1 MEIPG
6 GGPTDGEDLTED
18 NPLPTLTRLG
28 QLADLNPAWLNF
40 NRGIERETLRATASG
55 DIART
60 PHPAGLGSALT
71 HPSITTDYS
80 EALLEFITGIH
91 DAPETALAELGQL
104 HRYTQ
109 TQLGDEQLWPASMP
123 TRLPAE
129 TEIPIAQYGSS
140 PIGRLKTIY
149 RHGLWHRYGRIMQTI
164 AGVHYN
170 WSLPTDFWADWA
182 QRSGW
187 NGNLQAFVNREYF
200 GLIRGFRRHSWLL
213 LYLFGASP
221 AADRSFLPEGDHGL
235 DALGDDTL
243 VGPYATSLRMS
254 DLGYSNN
261 AQSSLYV
268 CFNSL
273 ETYAETLSEAI
284 HTPYPP
290 YEAIGTKVDGDYRQ
304 LSTAIL
310 QIENEYYSD
319 LRPKRVARSGEKP
332 IHALNE
338 RGVEYIEVRCLDVD
352 PFAPYGIDAERM
364 RFVDLFLFWC
374 LVQDNPLIPRDDCFR
389 LRENNQRV
397 AAAGRDPALQLSIRG
412 ESVSLRDQG
421 QRVLDSIATLASE
434 LDSLVPGAGY
444 SQAVE
449 AQRAKLIDASQTPSA
464 RVLEQVRSSGSFL
477 RATLELAQQHKPALT
492 GQVADEAVFAA
503 LRAEAADSLEQQR
516 RMEAENSE
524 DFDSFLSRYLR
535 Q

>member
-1 MEIPG
+1 M
-6 GGPTDGEDLTED
+6 
-18 NPLPTLTRLG
+18 PTLTRLG
-28 QLADLNPAWLNF
+28 QLADLNPAWLKF
-40 NRGIERETLRATASG
+40 NRGIERETLRATTGG
-55 DIART
+55 DIAQT
-60 PHPAGLGSALT
+60 PHPVGLGSALT

-80 EALLEFITGIH
+80 EALLEFITGVH
-91 DAPETALAELGQL
+91 DRPEAALTELGQL
-104 HRYTQ
+104 HRYAL
-109 TQLGDEQLWPASMP
+109 TQLGNEQLWPASMP

-129 TEIPIAQYGSS
+129 TQIPIAQYGSS
-140 PIGRLKTIY
+140 HIGRLKTIY

-182 QRSGW
+182 QRSAW
-187 NGNLQAFVNREYF
+187 NGSLQAFINREYF
-200 GLIRGFRRHSWLL
+200 SLIRGFRRHSWLL

-221 AADRSFLPEGDHGL
+221 AADRSFLPKGDHGL
-235 DALGDDTL
+235 EALGDDTL
-243 VGPYATSLRMS
+243 IGPYATSLRMS
-254 DLGYSNN
+254 DLGYSNS
-261 AQSSLYV
+261 AQSNLYV

-290 YEAIGTKVDGDYRQ
+290 YEAIGTKVDGEYRQ

-332 IHALNE
+332 IHALND

-352 PFAPYGIDAERM
+352 PFAPYGIDVERM

-374 LVQDNPLIPRDDCFR
+374 LVQDNSLIQREDCFR

-397 AAAGRDPALQLSIRG
+397 AAAGRDPMLELVFDGQAVG
-412 ESVSLRDQG
+412 LREQG
-421 QRVLDSIATLASE
+421 QRVLDSMATLAVE
-434 LDSLVPGAGY
+434 LDSLSPGSGY
-444 SQAVE
+444 AAAVE
-449 AQRAKLIDASQTPSA
+449 IQRAKLEDANLTPSA
-464 RVLEQVRSSGSFL
+464 RFLEQIREAGSF
-477 RATLELAQQHKPALT
+477 REASIALAGMHGNRCKDDSIDQA
-492 GQVADEAVFAA
+492 AFAA
-503 LRAEAADSLEQQR
+503 LREAAATSLAAQHQ
-516 RMEAENSE
+516 MEANSSD
-524 DFDSFLSRYLR
+524 DFDDFLSRYLR

>member
-1 MEIPG
+1 
-6 GGPTDGEDLTED
+6 
-18 NPLPTLTRLG
+18 LPTLTRLG
-28 QLADLNPAWLNF
+28 QLADLNPAWLRF
-40 NRGIERETLRATASG
+40 NRGIERETLRATTAG
-55 DIART
+55 DIAQT
-60 PHPAGLGSALT
+60 PHPTGLGSALT

-80 EALLEFITGIH
+80 EALLEFITAVH
-91 DAPETALAELGQL
+91 DQPEAALTELGQL
-104 HRYTQ
+104 HRYAL
-109 TQLGDEQLWPASMP
+109 TQLNDEQLWPASMP

-129 TEIPIAQYGSS
+129 TQIPIAQYGSS
-140 PIGRLKTIY
+140 HIGRLKTIY
-149 RHGLWHRYGRIMQTI
+149 RHGLWHRYGRTMQTI

-170 WSLPTDFWADWA
+170 WSMPADFWADWA
-182 QRSGW
+182 QRTDW
-187 NGNLQAFVNREYF
+187 NGSLQAFINREYF
-200 GLIRGFRRHSWLL
+200 SLIRGFRRHSWLL

-221 AADRSFLPEGDHGL
+221 AADRSFLPKDNHGL
-235 DALGDDTL
+235 ESLGDDTL
-243 VGPYATSLRMS
+243 FGRYATSLRMS

-284 HTPYPP
+284 HTPYAP
-290 YEAIGTKVDGDYRQ
+290 YETIGTKVDGDYRQ

-352 PFAPYGIDAERM
+352 PFAPYGIEVESM

-374 LVQDNPLIPRDDCFR
+374 LVQDNSLIQRDDCFR

-397 AAAGRDPALQLSIRG
+397 AAAGRDPELKLEFNGKAIG
-412 ESVSLRDQG
+412 LREQG
-421 QRVLDSIATLASE
+421 QRVLDSLATFAVE
-434 LDSLVPGAGY
+434 LDAISPGSNYVA
-444 SQAVE
+444 AVE
-449 AQRAKLIDASQTPSA
+449 AQRAKMVDADLTPSA
-464 RVLEQVRSSGSFL
+464 QFLTQVRDAGSF
-477 RATLELAQQHKPALT
+477 RQVSMDLASAHGKRSKDNPGDQ
-492 GQVADEAVFAA
+492 AVFAA
-503 LRAEAADSLEQQR
+503 LHDTATNSLAAQQQMEDSDR
-516 RMEAENSE
+516 DE
-524 DFDSFLSRYLR
+524 DFDAFLARYLR

>member
-1 MEIPG
+1 M
-6 GGPTDGEDLTED
+6 
-18 NPLPTLTRLG
+18 PTLTRLG
-28 QLADLNPAWLNF
+28 QLTDLNPAWLNF

-55 DIART
+55 DIAQT
-60 PHPAGLGSALT
+60 PHPAALGSALT

-91 DAPETALAELGQL
+91 DRPEGALEELARL
-104 HRYTQ
+104 HRFVGL
-109 TQLGDEQLWPASMP
+109 QLGDEQLWPASMP
-123 TRLPAE
+123 TRLPGE

-140 PIGRLKTIY
+140 HIGRLKTIY

-170 WSLPTDFWADWA
+170 WSLPVDFWADWA
-182 QRSGW
+182 LRSGW
-187 NGNLQAFVNREYF
+187 DGPLQSFINREYF

-221 AADRSFLPEGDHGL
+221 AADRSFLPKGNQGL
-235 DALGDDTL
+235 EALGDDTL

-254 DLGYSNN
+254 DLGYSNS

-273 ETYAETLSEAI
+273 ETYTETLSEAI

-319 LRPKRVARSGEKP
+319 LRPKRVTRSGEKP

-352 PFAPYGIDAERM
+352 PFSPYGIDVERM

-374 LVQDNPLIPRDDCFR
+374 LVQDNALIQRDDCFR

-397 AAAGRDPALQLSIRG
+397 AAAGRDPKLMLSFNGQSVALR
-412 ESVSLRDQG
+412 EQG
-421 QRVLDSIATLASE
+421 QRVLDSLATLAAE
-434 LDSLVPGAGY
+434 LDLLSPGAGY
-444 SQAVE
+444 AATVE
-449 AQRAKLIDASQTPSA
+449 AQRAKILDADLTPSA
-464 RVLEQVRSSGSFL
+464 QFLAQIRKAGSF
-477 RATLELAQQHKPALT
+477 RQATLDLAAQHSGVWRQPDPNSA
-492 GQVADEAVFAA
+492 AVAA
-503 LRAEAADSLEQQR
+503 LRDTTAASLVSQQAMEADSDG
-516 RMEAENSE
+516 
-524 DFDSFLSRYLR
+524 DFDAFLSRYLR

>member
-1 MEIPG
+1 M
-6 GGPTDGEDLTED
+6 
-18 NPLPTLTRLG
+18 PTLTRLG
-28 QLADLNPAWLNF
+28 QLTDLNPAWLKF
-40 NRGIERETLRATASG
+40 QRGIERETLRATPAG
-55 DIART
+55 DISQTA
-60 PHPAGLGSALT
+60 HPTGLGSALT

-80 EALLEFITGIH
+80 EALLEFITAVH
-91 DAPETALAELGQL
+91 DRPEAALNELGQL
-104 HRYTQ
+104 HRFAL
-109 TQLGDEQLWPASMP
+109 TQLQDEQLWPASMP

-140 PIGRLKTIY
+140 HIGRLKTIY
-149 RHGLWHRYGRIMQTI
+149 RHGLWHRYGRTMQTI

-170 WSLPTDFWADWA
+170 WSMPGDFWADWA
-182 QRSGW
+182 QRSNW
-187 NGNLQAFVNREYF
+187 NGPLQAFINQEYF

-221 AADRSFLPEGDHGL
+221 AADRSFLPNDAHGL
-235 DALGDDTL
+235 ESLGADTL
-243 VGPYATSLRMS
+243 ISRYATSLRMS
-254 DLGYSNN
+254 DLGYSNS

-290 YEAIGTKVDGDYRQ
+290 YQAIGTKVEGEYRQ

-319 LRPKRVARSGEKP
+319 LRPKRVVRSGEKP

-352 PFAPYGIDAERM
+352 PFTPYGIDVERM

-374 LVQDNPLIPRDDCFR
+374 LVQDNSLIQRDDCFR
-389 LRENNQRV
+389 LRDNNQRV
-397 AAAGRDPALQLSIRG
+397 AAAGRDPKLELVFDGQSIG
-412 ESVSLRDQG
+412 LREQG
-421 QRVLDSIATLASE
+421 QRVLDSLATLAVE
-434 LDSLVPGAGY
+434 LDSIAPGSGY
-444 SQAVE
+444 AAAVE
-449 AQRAKLIDASQTPSA
+449 AQRAKMVDADLTPSA
-464 RVLEQVRSSGSFL
+464 RFLEQVRKAGSF
-477 RATLELAQQHKPALT
+477 RQASINLASEHGNHGKDDPSDQACFASLTEVAANSVIQQ
-492 GQVADEAVFAA
+492 QQME
-503 LRAEAADSLEQQR
+503 ADSE
-516 RMEAENSE
+516 E
-524 DFDSFLSRYLR
+524 DFDLFLSRYLR

>member
-1 MEIPG
+1 M
-6 GGPTDGEDLTED
+6 
-18 NPLPTLTRLG
+18 PTLTRLG
-28 QLADLNPAWLNF
+28 QLTDLNPAWLKF
-40 NRGIERETLRATASG
+40 NRGIERETLRATPTG
-55 DIART
+55 DIAQT
-60 PHPAGLGSALT
+60 AHPAGLGSALT
-71 HPSITTDYS
+71 HSSITTDYS
-80 EALLEFITGIH
+80 ESLLEFITGIH
-91 DAPETALAELGQL
+91 DQPEGALAELGLL
-104 HRYTQ
+104 HRFAL
-109 TQLGDEQLWPASMP
+109 TQLNGEQLWPASMP

-140 PIGRLKTIY
+140 HIGRLKTIY

-170 WSLPTDFWADWA
+170 WSMPGDFWADWA

-187 NGNLQAFVNREYF
+187 DGPLQAFINREYF
-200 GLIRGFRRHSWLL
+200 SLIRGFRRHSWLL

-221 AADRSFLPEGDHGL
+221 AADRSFLPQGSSCLEP
-235 DALGDDTL
+235 LGDDTL
-243 VGPYATSLRMS
+243 FGPYATSLRMS
-254 DLGYSNN
+254 DLGYSNS

-284 HTPYPP
+284 HTPYPR
-290 YEAIGTKVDGDYRQ
+290 YEAIGTKVNGEYRQ

-319 LRPKRVARSGEKP
+319 LRPKRVAHSGEKP

-352 PFAPYGIDAERM
+352 PFTPYGIDVERM

-374 LVQDNPLIPRDDCFR
+374 LVQDNGLIQRDDCFR

-397 AAAGRDPALQLSIRG
+397 AAAGRDPKLELVFNGQAVG
-412 ESVSLRDQG
+412 LREQG
-421 QRVLDSIATLASE
+421 QRVLDSLATMAVE
-434 LDSLVPGAGY
+434 LDALAPGSGY
-444 SQAVE
+444 AAAVE
-449 AQRAKLIDASQTPSA
+449 AQRSKILNADLTPSA
-464 RVLEQVRSSGSFL
+464 RFLEQIRAAGSYRQASMALAEQHALCRKDDPSDQAGFASL
-477 RATLELAQQHKPALT
+477 NEAAKTSLAAQQ
-492 GQVADEAVFAA
+492 
-503 LRAEAADSLEQQR
+503 
-516 RMEAENSE
+516 RMEAESDD
-524 DFDSFLSRYLR
+524 DFDGFLSRYLR